1 MKKSFFGL
9 IILFVLLTTYS
20 PKTDLIKNSN
30 FNIKKIIIEDTSIVD
45 QNEIKKKLNF
55 LYEESLFFLDTH
67 NIEKLLKNETFIESF
82 IIKKIYPSTL
92 KLLILEKKPIAIL
105 QHKKKKF
112 YISNKGDLI
121 NFIDIDKYKNLPIVF
136 GDGKTF
142 YSLYQDLEDIRFPIR
157 TIKSFY
163 FFDSGRWDL
172 ITIDDKTIKLPIKD
186 YLESLKNFMKS
197 KNNSNFNNYK
207 IFDYR
212 IKDQLII
219 N

>member
-20 PKTDLIKNSN
+20 PKTDLIKNFN
-30 FNIKKIIIEDTSIVD
+30 LNIKKIIIEDTSIVD

-55 LYEESLFFLDTH
+55 LYEENLFFLDTR
-67 NIEKLLKNETFIESF
+67 NIEILLKSETFIESF

-105 QHKKKKF
+105 QLKKKKF

-136 GDGKTF
+136 GNGKTF
-142 YSLYQDLEDIRFPIR
+142 YSLYKDLEDIRFPIQ

-172 ITIDDKTIKLPIKD
+172 ITIDDKIIKLPIKD